1 MTQQQTLRDFDSLIV
16 SSMISAGMGDVGI
29 YTPHGGG
36 SPVNGISVL
45 VDTVLAEFGDD
56 PGSVA
61 GTKTVLT
68 LYLSEVA
75 VPTRLSTVQI
85 GAKVW
90 KLDSLDAQ
98 DESMSRWVVVP

>member
-1 MTQQQTLRDFDSLIV
+1 MSQQSTLREMDSLIA
-16 SSMISAGMGDVGI
+16 SQMISAGMGDIGV
-29 YTPHGGG
+29 YTAAGGG
-36 SPVNGISVL
+36 ITTGISVL
-45 VDTVLAEFGDD
+45 LDTVLAEFGDD
-56 PGSVA
+56 AGSVA

-68 LYLSEVA
+68 LYLSEVP

-98 DESMSRWVVVP
+98 DESMSRWVVVQ